1 MRRLYGKL
9 QVRRNNSS
17 IKVGKMVNLVIDGKN
32 VEAKAGATILQVAR
46 ENGIGIPTLC
56 SHDSI
61 EPSGACRLCVVE
73 IKKGGRSRIVT
84 SCLYQVE
91 DGLSVDT
98 KSERVRNVRRL
109 VLELL
114 LARNPESDILKELA
128 QEMGVEPQARFL
140 PDTDKGK
147 CILCRMCVRVC
158 ESVVGVS
165 AIGLSYRGSEK
176 AVGVPFREDS
186 EVCIGCGACAYVCP
200 TGHIEMKTTLDTRSI
215 WGRTFK
221 MKACNTC
228 GRYFAPEDQLKFI
241 SEQTGVPVSNLS
253 VCTSCR

>member
-1 MRRLYGKL
+1 
-9 QVRRNNSS
+9 
-17 IKVGKMVNLVIDGKN
+17 MVNLIIDGQQ
-32 VEAKAGATILQVAR
+32 VEAEVGATILQVAR
-46 ENGIGIPTLC
+46 AYGIEIPTLC

-73 IKKGGRSRIVT
+73 IKKGNRTRIVT

-91 DGLSVDT
+91 KDLVVDT
-98 KSERVRNVRRL
+98 KSERVMNVRRL

-114 LARNPESDILKELA
+114 MARNPKADVLKELA
-128 QEMGVEPQARFL
+128 QEMGVGEQTRFI

-147 CILCRMCVRVC
+147 CILCRLCVRTC

-165 AIGLSYRGSEK
+165 AIGLSYRGSLK
-176 AVGVPFREDS
+176 TVGPPFNEDS
-186 EVCIGCGACAYVCP
+186 LTCIGCGACAYVCP
-200 TGHIEMKTTLDTRSI
+200 TGHIEMKTTVDTRTI

-221 MKACNTC
+221 MQACNTC

-241 SEQTGVPVSNLS
+241 SETTGVPMADLA